1 MRRHTLI
8 GERIL
13 DAAPALSRAA
23 KLVRWSHERWD
34 GHGYPDGISGEQI
47 PLGSRIIAVCDAF
60 DAMTSQRP
68 YRDAMSP
75 AAAVSELERC
85 AGAQFDP
92 AVVRAF
98 VAALS
103 ERDGRI
109 TVTSAYERS

>member
-13 DAAPALSRAA
+13 NAAPALTRAA

-47 PLGSRIIAVCDAF
+47 PLGSRIIAVCDSFA
-60 DAMTSQRP
+60 AMTSDRP
-68 YRDAMSP
+68 YREAI
-75 AAAVSELERC
+75 AASSAVKELERC
-85 AGAQFDP
+85 SGTQFDP

-98 VAALS
+98 VAALT
-103 ERDGRI
+103 ERDAHG
-109 TVTSAYERS
+109 VMSLS